1 LFTSGEFARPFAAMQ
16 YPGAGRSRRKS
27 VFGLSADGFGRFC
40 ARNRGDLGLL
50 VRLLGVG
57 TLGRTAAFLAAGWN
71 YFGKPANALGDVA
84 LFCVAA
90 CLCLRSLS
98 RPSLRAGQHG
108 YLSCYCAV
116 CSLRAW
122 R

>member
-1 LFTSGEFARPFAAMQ
+1 LA
-16 YPGAGRSRRKS
+16 YPPTVLGAS
-27 VFGLSADGFGRFC
+27 

-57 TLGRTAAFLAAGWN
+57 TLGRTAAFLAVGWN

-90 CLCLRSLS
+90 LSLPALFVAPFVACWSARVPVVLLRRLFASCLALIAARL
-98 RPSLRAGQHG
+98 LTM
-108 YLSCYCAV
+108 L
-116 CSLRAW
+116 
-122 R
+122 